1 MDTKKK
7 STNTTYSKVK
17 LTSVDHEHVGRRL
30 DNFLQ
35 SRLKHVPK
43 NLIYKVIRDGQV
55 RVNGGRKKPT
65 YRVSY
70 ADTVR
75 IPPVHIK
82 SDLKTE
88 VPQKRLEQI
97 SKSIIFEND
106 HYLVIDKPSGLA
118 AHGGTGQ
125 HYGVIEILRQ
135 LRPHAARLDLAHRL
149 DKETSGCLLLAKS
162 LRALREFQ
170 LANDENKVTK
180 KYKALL
186 FGDLPSDLTKIES
199 RLDIRRGS
207 NGHRQ
212 ARVSESGKYSRTV
225 IEKKQSYG
233 GNTLAYLKLE
243 TGRMH
248 QIRAHC
254 QHAGFPIAG
263 DREYGNIEANKIFRK
278 HGLSRL
284 FLHSFYLR
292 FRTSL
297 CDVDISSPLPEEL
310 KTLLTK
316 LNSL

>member
-7 STNTTYSKVK
+7 STNQTSTKVK
-17 LTSVDHEHVGRRL
+17 LTNVGHEHVGRRL

-35 SRLKHVPK
+35 SSLKNVPK

-65 YRVSY
+65 YRVAY
-70 ADTVR
+70 DDTVR
-75 IPPVHIK
+75 IPPIHIK
-82 SDLKTE
+82 PDLKTE
-88 VPQKRLEQI
+88 VSQRRLDQI
-97 SKSIIFEND
+97 NESIIFEND

-135 LRPHAARLDLAHRL
+135 LRPYAARLDLAHRL
-149 DKETSGCLLLAKS
+149 DKETSGCLLVAKS
-162 LRALREFQ
+162 LRALQEFQ
-170 LANDENKVTK
+170 LANHENKVIK

-186 FGDLPSDLTKIES
+186 FGNVPPDVTKIES
-199 RLDIRRGS
+199 RLDIRRAS

-212 ARVSESGKYSRTV
+212 ARVSESGKYASTI
-225 IEKKQSYG
+225 IEKKQSYS
-233 GNTLAYLKLE
+233 GNTLAYLKLQ

-254 QHAGFPIAG
+254 LHIGFPIAG
-263 DREYGNIEANKIFRK
+263 DREYGNTEANKLFRDQ
-278 HGLSRL
+278 GLSRL

-292 FRTSL
+292 FSTSL
-297 CDVDISSPLPEEL
+297 CDVDVSSSLPIEL
-310 KTLLTK
+310 KTLLAK
-316 LNSL
+316 LN